1 MKKGEKFKRIKISKT
16 EYEDLKKRE
25 NKITSAKLLKR
36 IQMLKLIHL
45 DWKYNEIANFLN
57 IRPAT
62 ITEWTNIYKKNGI
75 SVLLKLNY
83 RGGKGKLN
91 NAQIKELKEKASR
104 GEFKVAKQIKD
115 YIKKR
120 FNLSYHLNHVQKL
133 AKKNSLY
140 LSKKQN

>member
-1 MKKGEKFKRIKISKT
+1 MYIFAYDIC
-16 EYEDLKKRE
+16 
-25 NKITSAKLLKR
+25 LLV
-36 IQMLKLIHL
+36 IH
-45 DWKYNEIANFLN
+45 
-57 IRPAT
+57 
-62 ITEWTNIYKKNGI
+62 
-75 SVLLKLNY
+75 Y